1 MPESGF
7 RTPAG
12 EEGATWAPAGR
23 GRGLHLL
30 PKVARACLNCRYF
43 ADHRTGLGLGLE
55 EGVGGGKHHLGSD
68 RERGG
73 LDADLNFSPGPPATS
88 QIPLCYLRVS
98 LMPFFPQEVPLCLRS
113 LCSPSQPA
121 FPLWRRL
128 ALRELVF
135 PRDRKALPPFP
146 EEQDSESTAFFTLS

>member
-68 RERGG
+68 RERG
-73 LDADLNFSPGPPATS
+73 DSMQTS
-88 QIPLCYLRVS
+88 TFLP
-98 LMPFFPQEVPLCLRS
+98 VPLPLLRS
-113 LCSPSQPA
+113 HCA
-121 FPLWRRL
+121 I
-128 ALRELVF
+128 
-135 PRDRKALPPFP
+135 
-146 EEQDSESTAFFTLS
+146 